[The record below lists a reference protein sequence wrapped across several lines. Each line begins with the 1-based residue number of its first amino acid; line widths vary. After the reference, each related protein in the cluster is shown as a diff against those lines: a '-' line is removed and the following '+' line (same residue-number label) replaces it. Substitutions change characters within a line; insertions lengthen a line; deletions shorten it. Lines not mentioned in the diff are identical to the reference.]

1 MSEGEN
7 MSAVV
12 NDGSPALPL
21 PPAQAATAGA
31 WLRQARQAKGLHI
44 AAMSVHLKVPQSKLE
59 ALEADRYQDLP
70 DATFARA
77 LATAICRLL
86 KIDAAP
92 VLALLPPSDSATL
105 ERVSPGLNEPF
116 RERPSQDEALGM
128 DWIKSPVV
136 WAPVLL
142 LLAAVGVY
150 LMPEGWLQLSKP
162 NPAPT
167 AQVPMNSQPIELPAS
182 APALVVTGAP
192 APTQAT
198 DPEPTGAAASLPG
211 TAAPK
216 SLAAPAPVA
225 SAQTAAATPAP
236 ATSATPPKPAGAS
249 ALVLRAKA
257 QTWIEITD
265 ARGQVQF
272 SRLMQPGEQADLD
285 VALPAQLR
293 IGNVAGTEVML
304 RGANLDLASRAKDN
318 VARIEL
324 N

>member
-1 MSEGEN
+1 

-12 NDGSPALPL
+12 NEGAPPL
-21 PPAQAATAGA
+21 SSPPAQAATAGA

-77 LATAICRLL
+77 LATAMCRLL

-92 VLALLPPSDSATL
+92 VLALLPPSDSGTL
-105 ERVSPGLNEPF
+105 EKVSPGLNEPF
-116 RERPSQDEALGM
+116 RERPSQDETLGL

-136 WAPVLL
+136 WAPALL
-142 LLAAVGVY
+142 LLAALAVY
-150 LMPEGWLQLSKP
+150 LLPEGWLQP
-162 NPAPT
+162 
-167 AQVPMNSQPIELPAS
+167 SQPAAVPIAQQPLGTQVVELPAS
-182 APALVVTGAP
+182 AASPAESPSASQVRTEAASPSTAASVPVVPPAQAAVPAP
-192 APTQAT
+192 APTV
-198 DPEPTGAAASLPG
+198 S
-211 TAAPK
+211 
-216 SLAAPAPVA
+216 PVA
-225 SAQTAAATPAP
+225 VVPAP
-236 ATSATPPKPAGAS
+236 AGTAPKPVGAS
-249 ALVLRAKA
+249 PLLLRAKA
-257 QTWIEITD
+257 QTWIEVTD

-272 SRLMQPGEQADLD
+272 SRLMQPGEQAELD

-293 IGNVAGTEVML
+293 VGNVAGTEALL
-304 RGANLDLASRAKDN
+304 RGASLDLAGRSKDN

>member
-7 MSAVV
+7 MSAVI
-12 NDGSPALPL
+12 NDASPAAA
-21 PPAQAATAGA
+21 PPETKPATAGA
-31 WLRQARQAKGLHI
+31 WLKQARTAKGLHI

-77 LATAICRLL
+77 LATAMCRML
-86 KIDAAP
+86 KIDATP
-92 VLALLPPSDSATL
+92 VLALLPPSDNGTL
-105 ERVSPGLNEPF
+105 EKVSPGLNEPF

-150 LMPEGWLQLSKP
+150 LMPEGWLQFSKP
-162 NPAPT
+162 SPAPT
-167 AQVPMNSQPIELPAS
+167 VQVPMNSQPVELPAS
-182 APALVVTGAP
+182 VPALAVTE
-192 APTQAT
+192 APTPVQAAE
-198 DPEPTGAAASLPG
+198 PEPTTAAASLPG
-211 TAAPK
+211 AAAPK
-216 SLAAPAPVA
+216 SVAAPAPVA
-225 SAQTAAATPAP
+225 SAQTAAATPSP
-236 ATSATPPKPAGAS
+236 ATTATPPKPAGAS

-285 VALPAQLR
+285 VTLPAQLR

-304 RGANLDLASRAKDN
+304 RGANVDVASRAKDN